1 MLPEILFLAC
11 ALILLYTYFGYI
23 LLIQLLGAIR
33 PSMPKNRNSWTP
45 TVSFIIAARNEEK
58 HIQQKL
64 QNTLNLDYPAEKLE
78 IIIAS
83 DASDDDTETIAAKY
97 SDRGVKVV
105 RLQKRA
111 GKTAAQNAAVRQ
123 ASGEILIF
131 SDATTHYRP
140 DVLRRLLEM
149 FDPEGQ
155 VGCVCGHLTYQED
168 ADERYEEQR
177 YYWNREV
184 NLRIM
189 ESRLGFIPGVAG
201 CIYAVRKS
209 AYVFLE
215 PYAVS
220 DFLQPLAIG
229 YRDLRVIYQPAA
241 VAIEQRSPDL
251 ITDFHRRRRTIAR
264 ALNGLVR
271 NTHYINPFKNKFR
284 AIQIFSHKVL
294 RWFSPFFLIL
304 LVITAQ
310 YLDLPG
316 LGLALLTLLCI
327 LILTGIVGIAVR
339 NYPLGRW
346 LRAPAFFLL
355 ANVSSI
361 LAVWDWLRGEQYVT
375 WEPQR

>member
-97 SDRGVKVV
+97 SE
-105 RLQKRA
+105 
-111 GKTAAQNAAVRQ
+111 

-189 ESRLGFIPGVAG
+189 ESRLGFIPGV
-201 CIYAVRKS
+201 V
-209 AYVFLE
+209 
-215 PYAVS
+215 P
-220 DFLQPLAIG
+220 PLP
-229 YRDLRVIYQPAA
+229 LNNAA
-241 VAIEQRSPDL
+241 PI
-251 ITDFHRRRRTIAR
+251 
-264 ALNGLVR
+264 
-271 NTHYINPFKNKFR
+271 
-284 AIQIFSHKVL
+284 
-294 RWFSPFFLIL
+294 
-304 LVITAQ
+304 
-310 YLDLPG
+310 
-316 LGLALLTLLCI
+316 
-327 LILTGIVGIAVR
+327 
-339 NYPLGRW
+339 
-346 LRAPAFFLL
+346 
-355 ANVSSI
+355 
-361 LAVWDWLRGEQYVT
+361 
-375 WEPQR
+375 